1 MLEKIEE
8 NILKYSLLSSDENV
22 IVGFSGGA
30 DSAFLL
36 YALHKLNYNV
46 YALHINHG
54 IRGEEAQRDAVF
66 ARNFCLKYNIKFF
79 EEKVDVP
86 EIAKQNNL
94 SLETAARQERYKIL
108 GNYALKFNAK
118 IAVAHNKNDQ
128 AETVLMHLLR
138 GSGLN
143 GLCGMQFRNNNI
155 IRPIVNISREEIES
169 YNSENNID
177 FITDSTNLSCEY
189 TRNKFRLDIIPHI
202 DSALNID
209 SVSSITKCAEILN
222 DYNNFIK
229 FSVSEYEKQYITHL
243 NDKVI
248 FKINNLPHILQ
259 IELIKKCIELL
270 NGNIIDIERT
280 HLEDVVSLLKKES
293 GKEIHL
299 PYNIKAKKI
308 YDEIHFSKLET
319 NFIAEYVFNENET
332 YKWNN
337 GNITSNFVTSYIKE
351 KNCEF
356 LDYDE
361 LPKDIVLR
369 TRKEHDYIH
378 PLGSNG
384 KCTLKKYFIDKKV
397 PSDIRNS
404 LPLIAKDNEIYAI
417 IGYTVSEKAK
427 IKSTTKNIIKII
439 YET

>member
-1 MLEKIEE
+1 MLERINE
-8 NILKYSLLSSDENV
+8 NISKYSLLSIGENV

-30 DSAFLL
+30 DSACLL
-36 YALHKLNYNV
+36 YALHKLNFNV
-46 YALHINHG
+46 YAVHVNHG
-54 IRGEEAQRDAVF
+54 IRGEEAQRDSIF
-66 ARNFCLKYNIKFF
+66 ARDFCLKYNITFF

-86 EIAKQNNL
+86 KIAKQNNL

-108 GNYALKFNAK
+108 NNYALKFNAK
-118 IAVAHNKNDQ
+118 IAVAHNRNDQ
-128 AETVLMHLLR
+128 AETILMHLLR

-143 GLCGMQFRNNNI
+143 GLCGMQFKNNNI
-155 IRPIVNISREEIES
+155 IRPILNISRVEIES
-169 YNSENNID
+169 FNRENGIN

-202 DSALNID
+202 DNVLNID

-222 DYNNFIK
+222 DYNDFIK
-229 FSVSEYEKQYITHL
+229 FSISEFEKQYITQL

-270 NGNIIDIERT
+270 NGNIIDIERK
-280 HLEDVVSLLKKES
+280 HLEDVFSLIKKES

-308 YDEIHFSKLET
+308 YNEIHFLKSKT
-319 NFIAEYVFNENET
+319 DFIVEYVFKENKT

-361 LPKDIVLR
+361 LPQGVVLR
-369 TRKEHDYIH
+369 TRKEHDYIY
-378 PLGSNG
+378 PLGSGG

-397 PSDIRNS
+397 PSHIRNNT
-404 LPLIAKDNEIYAI
+404 PLIAKDNEIYAI
-417 IGYTVSEKAK
+417 IGYTVSEKVK
-427 IKSTTKNIIKII
+427 IKPATKKIIKIT